1 MWMGPHNGTVCV
13 CLWICVCHRGC
24 GNHRLVQSRIDPS
37 SSIGWCKCLSTILS
51 LPLLTWR
58 IAVTSTTCRPPVL
71 SVCVYYSC
79 AVQLLFSSFSDHF
92 LLSLPSPSPSAL
104 LLLSAI
110 FSHFCFRP
118 YLNWAGPREQSILP
132 DPCRCVFCVCWFSL
146 NFKVKDG
153 WKKGEENG
161 GIECVW
167 QFNTEPHGV
176 HSTCIQRGCKDLN
189 FGSEIFL
196 NITW

>member
-1 MWMGPHNGTVCV
+1 MAQCVCV
-13 CLWICVCHRGC
+13 CGFVCVTGVAAIIDWSSHVLIHL
-24 GNHRLVQSRIDPS
+24 HRLAGVSACQPS
-37 SSIGWCKCLSTILS
+37 CHCHSSHEGLL
-51 LPLLTWR
+51 LHPLL
-58 IAVTSTTCRPPVL
+58 VVL
-71 SVCVYYSC
+71 LCWACVCVYYSC